1 MQYELYVDVFFLL
14 NFMMDYLVLY
24 TVNKILKYHA
34 TYGYIFLGAFTGAV
48 LVCLI
53 ICLPF
58 SHFMKAVCLQFV
70 TQMIAIRLA
79 FRIRKMNEMFKAIVV
94 LYFVSFLYG
103 GIMSWLRQFFMGY
116 MKIGSLFFGIVTAT
130 YLMVD
135 HGMRFWERLWKIQNK
150 MCKVTLHYKTNKIQ
164 LSAMIDSGNELF
176 DQATGKPVHIIG
188 KNAIKKLTSKEKIS
202 KVRYITYHTVENK
215 TGIMPMIEAESMC
228 IHNGLEKKIDKPLLA
243 VSERQEFGKGAYDI
257 ILHPAD
263 C

>member
-24 TVNKILKYHA
+24 AVNKILKYHA
-34 TYGYIFLGAFTGAV
+34 TYGYIFLGAFAGSV

-58 SHFMKAVCLQFV
+58 PHFIKALFLQLV
-70 TQMIAIRLA
+70 IQMIVIRLT
-79 FRIRKMNEMFKAIVV
+79 FRIQKISEIFKTTVV
-94 LYFVSFLYG
+94 MYFVSFLYG
-103 GIMSWLRQFFMGY
+103 GIMTWLRQFFPGY
-116 MKIGSLFFGIVTAT
+116 MKIGSLFFCIVTVT
-130 YLMVD
+130 YFMVD
-135 HGMRFWERLWKIQNK
+135 HGMRLWERLWKIQNK
-150 MCKVTLHYKTNKIQ
+150 MCKVTLCYKTNKVQ

-176 DQATGKPVHIIG
+176 DQVTGKPVHIIG
-188 KNAIKKLTSKEKIS
+188 KNAIKKLTSKEKIC
-202 KVRYITYHTVENK
+202 KFRYITYHTVENK
-215 TGIMPMIEAESMC
+215 TGIMPLIEVESMC
-228 IHNGLEKKIDKPLLA
+228 IHNGLEKKIENPLLA